1 MVRRED
7 GNLLNVI
14 KSTRIF
20 YADAPDF
27 CPSVFAEIPV
37 SQINAIGK

>member
-1 MVRRED
+1 MVWRED
-7 GNLLNVI
+7 ANLLNII
-14 KSTRIF
+14 KSNRIL

-27 CPSVFAEIPV
+27 CPSAFAEIPV